1 MRCYL
6 DYNAS
11 APLLKEVREYIIAT
25 LDIIGNPS
33 SIHHSGREAKKI
45 IEKSREQISSMVN
58 AEKNNIIFTSGAT
71 EANNVIVNSFENII
85 ASKIEHESI
94 INNTNVTKVEVTAEG
109 YVDLN
114 NLNEVTKNIKNKN
127 NSIISIMLANNETG
141 IIQPV
146 AEITR
151 IAKKNNILFHTD
163 AVQAVGRVPVNFNEI
178 GCDFLTLSSHKIGGP
193 KGAGALVAKN
203 KGMLKSFLIGG
214 SQEHNL
220 RAGTE
225 SLSAIAGFGMAAN
238 SIDLN
243 KMKNIKKVRDFFEKE
258 LINENND
265 ILLVGNQSRRLPN
278 TFMFCI
284 PGISSNDILI
294 ALDIEGFELS
304 AGSACSS
311 GKIEPS
317 RTLEAMGLSDTILNS
332 SVRVSLGPYN
342 NYEQA
347 KLFSQTVKKIKQ
359 RFLNNK

>member
-1 MRCYL
+1 MKL
-6 DYNAS
+6 ELYNQLQK
-11 APLLKEVREYIIAT
+11 LLE
-25 LDIIGNPS
+25 L
-33 SIHHSGREAKKI
+33 
-45 IEKSREQISSMVN
+45 Q
-58 AEKNNIIFTSGAT
+58 
-71 EANNVIVNSFENII
+71 
-85 ASKIEHESI
+85 
-94 INNTNVTKVEVTAEG
+94 
-109 YVDLN
+109 
-114 NLNEVTKNIKNKN
+114 
-127 NSIISIMLANNETG
+127 
-141 IIQPV
+141 
-146 AEITR
+146 
-151 IAKKNNILFHTD
+151 KKNNILFHTD